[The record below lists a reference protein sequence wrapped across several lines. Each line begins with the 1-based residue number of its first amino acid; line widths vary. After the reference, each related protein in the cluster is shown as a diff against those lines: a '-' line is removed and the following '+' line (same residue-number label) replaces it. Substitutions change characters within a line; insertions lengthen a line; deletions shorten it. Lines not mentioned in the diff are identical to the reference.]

1 MKRELEPKG
10 RHPTFVVKLQPTRV
24 SLRLIVIREINVFS
38 PITGR
43 TYTREHLSHV
53 RTTSAEFI
61 AFGPMVFEVS
71 RIMVKWGILDR
82 LRDEQLTV
90 DEVDVARVCSTYAQ
104 NAC

>member
-1 MKRELEPKG
+1 
-10 RHPTFVVKLQPTRV
+10 
-24 SLRLIVIREINVFS
+24 
-38 PITGR
+38 
-43 TYTREHLSHV
+43 
-53 RTTSAEFI
+53 
-61 AFGPMVFEVS
+61 MVFEVS